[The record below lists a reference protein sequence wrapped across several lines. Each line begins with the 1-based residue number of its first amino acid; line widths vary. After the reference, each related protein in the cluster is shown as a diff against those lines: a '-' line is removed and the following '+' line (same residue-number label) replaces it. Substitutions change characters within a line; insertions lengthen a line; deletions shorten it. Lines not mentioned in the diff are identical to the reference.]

1 MGDVLELE
9 TPIEAVKFPNFQQT
23 SDKNMEQLLYKNH
36 LQRLALTRFKSSLD
50 EFKQKQE
57 ELENAKALYESK
69 EKELREIYLKT
80 LPYLD
85 VIKDIPQAEE
95 ENLKEWDDSVSSS
108 FGVLKKYL
116 IHKPLTVVKDKT
128 IYIAQEAIGSLP
140 EHYQEKI
147 NNGISV
153 VSDYVDK

>member
-1 MGDVLELE
+1 MTEVLDLE
-9 TPIEAVKFPNFQQT
+9 TPVESVKFPNFQQT

-36 LQRLALTRFKSSLD
+36 LQKLALTRFKSSLN

-57 ELENAKALYESK
+57 ELENAKALYEQK
-69 EKELREIYLKT
+69 EKELRDIYLKT

-85 VIKDIPQAEE
+85 VVKNISQEEE

-116 IHKPLTVVKDKT
+116 LYKPLNIVKDKT
-128 IYIAQEAIGSLP
+128 VYVAQEAINNLP

-153 VSDYVDK
+153 VSGYIEK